1 MEPTSKSQKISTS
14 RALIIEEKDLVLFL
28 DWLKIQYLRIEL
40 EAVCNGNISITN
52 LDAGRLLE
60 QLTVGHHRLLTLNVT
75 AFAESIHPEPYRRF
89 GSLRLRIGTR
99 WDGTVVADLSGTDDR
114 FYRVRDRIQQF
125 LDSCTAWYHPIY
137 SCRLHA
143 YPL

>member
-99 WDGTVVADLSGTDDR
+99 WDGTVVADLRTTAKLTAPIE
-114 FYRVRDRIQQF
+114 RD
-125 LDSCTAWYHPIY
+125 
-137 SCRLHA
+137 
-143 YPL
+143 